1 MLKFVQLLK
10 KTFSVLPF
18 IEVIENTDIFATVA
32 EKVAVSAVVVGAIGS
47 ATVIGTGSA
56 VVDVAMSNAH
66 INHVS
71 STI

>member
-10 KTFSVLPF
+10 TTFSVLPF
-18 IEVIENTDIFATVA
+18 IEVIENTDVFAAVA

-66 INHVS
+66 ISHVS